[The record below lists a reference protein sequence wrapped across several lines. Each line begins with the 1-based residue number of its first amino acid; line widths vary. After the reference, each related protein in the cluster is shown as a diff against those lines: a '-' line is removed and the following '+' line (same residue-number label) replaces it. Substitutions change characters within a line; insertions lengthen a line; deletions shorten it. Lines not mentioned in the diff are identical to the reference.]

1 MTRSPRLDRRE
12 PSRAPRLF
20 AILSPGSE
28 SNLLDTL
35 RTEKAGG
42 ILLLVGAVAALVW
55 ANSPWAESYASVR
68 GTVVG
73 PSALHLDLTLEQW
86 ATDGLL
92 TIFFFVVGLELKRE
106 MVAGDLRRPSTA
118 AVPIIAAVGGMI
130 VPALIYTAVN
140 ATSSTGALE
149 GWAIPTATD
158 IAFAV
163 GVLAVVGRH
172 LPNTLRAFLLTLA
185 VVDDLLAIIV
195 IAVFYGS
202 DMQPAWLAVS
212 LGAAA
217 VFAVLLRR
225 GIVWWPLLLG
235 LGVVAWATMH
245 ASGVHATIAG
255 VVLGFCVPALPRPRF
270 GEHEALAERFEHR
283 WRPVSAG
290 VAVPLFALVAAGV
303 TLDPATLG
311 EAVRDPIAQ
320 GVALGLVL
328 GKPIG
333 IVGATWL
340 AARVGRTE
348 LAPGIRWPDV
358 VGVGLVGG
366 IGFTVS
372 LLIGALAFGEGS
384 VRDDHVKTA
393 ILVASLTAAVLGATV
408 LAVRDRYHKGL
419 VAPLP
424 DR

>member
-1 MTRSPRLDRRE
+1 MTRTRRPDRSE
-12 PSRAPRLF
+12 HSRVPRLF

-28 SNLLDTL
+28 RNLLDTL

-42 ILLLVGAVAALVW
+42 VLLLVGAVAALAW
-55 ANSPWAESYASVR
+55 ANSPWSESYASVR

-73 PSALHLDLTLEQW
+73 PHALHLDLTLEQW

-106 MVAGDLRRPSTA
+106 MVAGDLRRPATA
-118 AVPIIAAVGGMI
+118 AVPIVAAIGGMAI
-130 VPALIYTAVN
+130 PALVYVGVN
-140 ATSSTGALE
+140 AASPTGDLA
-149 GWAIPTATD
+149 GWAVPTATD

-163 GVLAVVGRH
+163 SVLAVVGRN

-255 VVLGFCVPALPRPRF
+255 VVLGFCVPALPRARF

-393 ILVASLTAAVLGATV
+393 ILVASLTSAVLGAAV

-419 VAPLP
+419 VAPEP